1 MRLFQSRLFPNNLA
15 SPIPP
20 APNPPM
26 IDQYANQG
34 MPGST
39 IIPPLDTSFYRA
51 IGVQGPRPSRQH
63 RPSLNRD
70 TSPVVPHGP
79 HKVRA
84 YLPQDN
90 VFSAALLQCMA
101 SGVENLT
108 EEQRSMLESNGVMVY
123 DNHGL

>member
-1 MRLFQSRLFPNNLA
+1 
-15 SPIPP
+15 
-20 APNPPM
+20 M

-51 IGVQGPRPSRQH
+51 IGVHGPRSSRQR
-63 RPSLNRD
+63 RPSLDRD

-84 YLPQDN
+84 YLPQDEI
-90 VFSAALLQCMA
+90 FSAALLQCMA

-108 EEQRSMLESNGVMVY
+108 AEQMFMLESNGIMVY
-123 DNHGL
+123 LG